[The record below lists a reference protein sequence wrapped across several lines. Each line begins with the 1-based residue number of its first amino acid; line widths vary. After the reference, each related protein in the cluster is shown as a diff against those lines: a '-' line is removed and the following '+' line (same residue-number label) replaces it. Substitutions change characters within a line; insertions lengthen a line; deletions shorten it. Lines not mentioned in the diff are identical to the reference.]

1 MEKNRN
7 DLRWFQVA
15 KRKLERRT
23 IDKPQASNLK
33 LEEVN
38 VCDRLIIVELIHIC
52 ICGEYLEAL

>member
-1 MEKNRN
+1 MEKNQN

-15 KRKLERRT
+15 KHKLERRT
-23 IDKPQASNLK
+23 IYKPQASNLK

-52 ICGEYLEAL
+52 IRGEYLEVL

>member
-1 MEKNRN
+1 MEKNQN

-15 KRKLERRT
+15 KHKLERRT

-38 VCDRLIIVELIHIC
+38 VCDRLIIVELIYIC
-52 ICGEYLEAL
+52 ICGEYLEVL